1 MRLRVLFSQKL
12 GGISWHVGQLF
23 FSSSILR
30 YIFKYEFCQIYLG
43 LFFQDSHRTCV
54 SLSAFSHFL
63 PHYFYVSVSFCVC
76 GCSDFSHGTFS
87 VLLVLICHPPP
98 LERSPFLRDV
108 CPFLIWVLES
118 LTCAVLKEIFGVY
131 VCRVCLCVC
140 APCASSAL
148 GSQKRMLG
156 PLGLVWHT
164 VWAVM
169 WVLEIGLGS
178 SARAVSDLHCGA
190 IALSPC
196 TVF

>member
-63 PHYFYVSVSFCVC
+63 PHYFYVYVSFCVC

-98 LERSPFLRDV
+98 LRALSISEGCLSISNLSFGISDLCCIKRN
-108 CPFLIWVLES
+108 IWCVRVSCL
-118 LTCAVLKEIFGVY
+118 L
-131 VCRVCLCVC
+131 VCLCTMC
-140 APCASSAL
+140 KQCPRQPEEDA
-148 GSQKRMLG
+148 
-156 PLGLVWHT
+156 
-164 VWAVM
+164 
-169 WVLEIGLGS
+169 GS
-178 SARAVSDLHCGA
+178 SRTGMTYGVNSHVGA
-190 IALSPC
+190 GNWTGFLCKSSQ
-196 TVF
+196 